1 LDAPFAG
8 WLKRFDVEV
17 QMRPATAA
25 SFLAKNPDL
34 LAGFDF
40 FARLNAV
47 VDRLEMRVTVEP
59 ALFIQHISVI
69 VISVRLVERRICVS
83 LHGFAAGRN
92 HETIA
97 SRLDVE
103 QSFAAAD
110 VVARVIINFAR
121 RTISSIDVRGY
132 VADLGLRG

>member
-1 LDAPFAG
+1 MMWSRHSNDVRIMFANVCFPKECVCILDAPFAG

-59 ALFIQHISVI
+59 AMFIQHISVI
-69 VISVRLVERRICVS
+69 VISVRLVERRI
-83 LHGFAAGRN
+83 
-92 HETIA
+92 
-97 SRLDVE
+97 
-103 QSFAAAD
+103 
-110 VVARVIINFAR
+110 
-121 RTISSIDVRGY
+121 
-132 VADLGLRG
+132 